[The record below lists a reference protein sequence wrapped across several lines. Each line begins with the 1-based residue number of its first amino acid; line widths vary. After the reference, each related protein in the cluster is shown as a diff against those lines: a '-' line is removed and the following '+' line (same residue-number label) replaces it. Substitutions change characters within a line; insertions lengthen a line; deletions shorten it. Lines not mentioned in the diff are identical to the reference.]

1 MSLFEAGARP
11 WRGARCGCRPPFV
24 TRCSAWW
31 SRVSCACRCDVS
43 GQALGADPGDLLWER
58 VRGSRAAS
66 ASACHALCAPAEPG
80 SLGRFA
86 PDARASSGLL

>member
-1 MSLFEAGARP
+1 M
-11 WRGARCGCRPPFV
+11 
-24 TRCSAWW
+24 
-31 SRVSCACRCDVS
+31 S